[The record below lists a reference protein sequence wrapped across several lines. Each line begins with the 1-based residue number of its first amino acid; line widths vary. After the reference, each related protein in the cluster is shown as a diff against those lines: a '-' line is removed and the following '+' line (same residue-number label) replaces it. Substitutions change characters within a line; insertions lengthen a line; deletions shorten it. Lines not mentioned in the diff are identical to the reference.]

1 MKTSHQR
8 SGLALF
14 AFSLIEFCTFFTHAE
29 IQQVQGI
36 VGGAFTFPAPVI
48 SVGTLSYGNIGNVA
62 IVVPG
67 SSKTD
72 LTEEFRGRLWWDS
85 KTGLFTITDL
95 QIQDSGQYKVDS
107 SDGGKK
113 VTEYQLTVY
122 NRVSKPRV
130 SASGSCW
137 VLCSVENGRDVT
149 LSWYR
154 GTETLNQT
162 SSPDLSTSLSL
173 PLEVEHRYTYYCEA
187 KNPASSQNLTL
198 EIPANCS
205 DTSGDI
211 PSPRSFLIPVLVV
224 CGLVLPIVIVIIIAT
239 CLKKRK
245 RATACIRTG
254 SQFDAGEAHHRVRG
268 APADFVKDGGRQ
280 RRRSKWAGAA
290 GKRMIRAPANTM
302 HTPGR
307 VRSYLWVTK
316 KIQAGS
322 LVPTIFQL
330 ERH

>member
-1 MKTSHQR
+1 MDKHCLGMAVLRLTCWLA
-8 SGLALF
+8 GLC
-14 AFSLIEFCTFFTHAE
+14 LISVHAE
-29 IQQVQGI
+29 MQQVQGI
-36 VGGAFTFPAPVI
+36 VGGAFTFPSPVI
-48 SVGTLSYGNIGNVA
+48 SVGTLSYGNIGSVA

-173 PLEVEHRYTYYCEA
+173 PLEVEHRYSYYCEA

-205 DTSGDI
+205 KTSGDI

-245 RATACIRTG
+245 RGEQWEDASASTRLHVYTDNTEYAEVIHSNQNH
-254 SQFDAGEAHHRVRG
+254 SQRQPVSELG
-268 APADFVKDGGRQ
+268 PSSTPVKLTTVYEELR
-280 RRRSKWAGAA
+280 
-290 GKRMIRAPANTM
+290 
-302 HTPGR
+302 
-307 VRSYLWVTK
+307 
-316 KIQAGS
+316 
-322 LVPTIFQL
+322 PTS
-330 ERH
+330 

>member
-1 MKTSHQR
+1 M
-8 SGLALF
+8 
-14 AFSLIEFCTFFTHAE
+14 
-29 IQQVQGI
+29 QQVQGI
-36 VGGAFTFPAPVI
+36 VGGGFTFPASVL
-48 SVGTLSYGNIGNVA
+48 SVGSLLYGNIGNVA
-62 IVVPG
+62 MVLSG

-95 QIQDSGQYKVDS
+95 QIQDSGQYRVDN
-107 SDGGKK
+107 SDGVKT
-113 VTEYQLTVY
+113 VTAYQLTVY
-122 NRVSKPRV
+122 NRVSEPRL

-205 DTSGDI
+205 KTSGDDI
-211 PSPRSFLIPVLVV
+211 PSPRSFLAHVPVG
-224 CGLVLPIVIVIIIAT
+224 CCFVLIIYISITVIY
-239 CLKKRK
+239 LKKK
-245 RATACIRTG
+245 TRAVNH
-254 SQFDAGEAHHRVRG
+254 SVLQE
-268 APADFVKDGGRQ
+268 GRDQ
-280 RRRSKWAGAA
+280 DTLSVEKEQQ
-290 GKRMIRAPANTM
+290 I
-302 HTPGR
+302 
-307 VRSYLWVTK
+307 
-316 KIQAGS
+316 
-322 LVPTIFQL
+322 
-330 ERH
+330 